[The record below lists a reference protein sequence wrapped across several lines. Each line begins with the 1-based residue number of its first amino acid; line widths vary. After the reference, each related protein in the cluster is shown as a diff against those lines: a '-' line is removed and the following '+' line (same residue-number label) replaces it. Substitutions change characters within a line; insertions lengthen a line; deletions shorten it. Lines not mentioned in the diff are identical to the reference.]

1 MITSTKENVMKKV
14 KAYHDEDGQF
24 LGIVEEYNKTFTA
37 VTFTKSKTF
46 KTLNGA
52 EKWIRKC
59 I

>member
-1 MITSTKENVMKKV
+1 MKKV